1 MRARRMVIPFYATS
15 SKADPKG
22 EKEGVNPLKLRG
34 LAQAAFILF
43 CFEMGVQEFKI
54 IKKVKGDYGLV
65 KMWLSFLL
73 HNHYMAKE
81 FHPDV
86 CFIYSVTDKG
96 KEFLDRY
103 RHGRQNSSSDV

>member
-1 MRARRMVIPFYATS
+1 
-15 SKADPKG
+15 
-22 EKEGVNPLKLRG
+22 
-34 LAQAAFILF
+34 
-43 CFEMGVQEFKI
+43 MGVQEFEI

-86 CFIYSVTDKG
+86 SALFI
-96 KEFLDRY
+96 L
-103 RHGRQNSSSDV
+103 

>member
-1 MRARRMVIPFYATS
+1 
-15 SKADPKG
+15 
-22 EKEGVNPLKLRG
+22 
-34 LAQAAFILF
+34 
-43 CFEMGVQEFKI
+43 MGVQEFEI
-54 IKKVKGDYGLV
+54 IKKFKGNYGLV

-86 CFIYSVTDKG
+86 GFIYSVTDKG

-103 RHGRQNSSSDV
+103 RHGQQNSSSDV

>member
-1 MRARRMVIPFYATS
+1 
-15 SKADPKG
+15 
-22 EKEGVNPLKLRG
+22 
-34 LAQAAFILF
+34 
-43 CFEMGVQEFKI
+43 MGVQEFEI

-86 CFIYSVTDKG
+86 CLIYSVTDKG
-96 KEFLDRY
+96 KEYSLIDIVMANKTLLATFKNR
-103 RHGRQNSSSDV
+103 RPTS